1 MTGEQRFRIGFEI
14 CDFVMKL
21 VVAGIRFRNPGVWMN
36 PRSERSCRKAIDY
49 DI

>member
-21 VVAGIRFRNPGVWMN
+21 VVAGIRFRHPGADEPMV
-36 PRSERSCRKAIDY
+36 REKIQESYRL
-49 DI
+49 